1 MKAFPFSFSLS
12 YNLKFKYFFLERN
25 VIKYFNKY
33 ATDFMV
39 NSIPLLFSIYPFKFM
54 LSYAYDLFLFQPSDI
69 SHDS

>member
-1 MKAFPFSFSLS
+1 MQ
-12 YNLKFKYFFLERN
+12 LKIYILFLERN

-39 NSIPLLFSIYPFKFM
+39 NSILLILSIYPFNF
-54 LSYAYDLFLFQPSDI
+54 LVFYAYDLFLFQPSDI

>member
-1 MKAFPFSFSLS
+1 MKAFPFSFS

-33 ATDFMV
+33 AIDFIV
-39 NSIPLLFSIYPFKFM
+39 NSILLIFSIYPFKFM
-54 LSYAYDLFLFQPSDI
+54 FSYAYDLFLFHPSDI